1 MNSLRNLLLFVIFN
15 FGIQKTSAQVYEYK
29 TSNLSVMDRNE
40 NGKWNN
46 WSEFKKAEIIITLD
60 VKKDRFILNSKDLQ
74 LYKIDTYLE
83 KVSDDE
89 DDTLAFNCTDNTGE
103 KCVILIVTR
112 KKQGNRKQFYINYND
127 LKMVYNI
134 YNSN

>member
-60 VKKDRFILNSKDLQ
+60 VKKDRFIVNSKDLQ